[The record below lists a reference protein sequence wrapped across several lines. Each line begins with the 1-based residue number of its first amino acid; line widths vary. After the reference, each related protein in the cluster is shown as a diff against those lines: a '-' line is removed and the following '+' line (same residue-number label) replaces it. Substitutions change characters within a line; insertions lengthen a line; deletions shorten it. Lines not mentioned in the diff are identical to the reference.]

1 MTTLLKELKVQTSKV
16 FTENDDTAFDTTG
29 NANLDFFASCGA
41 LRYDQEEVA
50 RKMRKALYEDSD
62 LAILNLLYLRDIRG
76 GLGERDSFRT
86 AYKVLAKY
94 DGEKAIKLLPAII
107 EYGRF
112 DDILVL
118 LENND
123 TKKEVVSF
131 LAKQLNDDIDNMKAE
146 KPISLCAKW
155 MPSINTSSTKTKKY
169 ARTIIKELSIS
180 EKEYRLMLSA
190 LREYLNVIE
199 KRLSTKDYSF
209 DYAKI
214 PSKALMKYTKA
225 FMRNDKERFN
235 EYKKSLKEGKEKA
248 KTAAVYPYEIIK
260 LNDEE
265 LREALWRDIKR
276 NKGNTKTIVV
286 RDGSGSMY
294 GSYFGSAAPID
305 IATSLAIL
313 FSEQLTGVFANKFI
327 TFSMQPRL
335 VGLSSCLTLEDKL
348 EECLHYHEVANTNI
362 MAVYKLILEAE
373 KKCNPEDY
381 IERIVIISDM
391 QFDMCAENVPTYE
404 TAKNMF
410 AEAGIPLPEIV
421 FWNVASRADFP
432 TQDLENVKLVSGA
445 SQYIIDGI
453 INSTDINAYEY
464 MLETLSKYKA
474 SLELI
479 K

>member
-1 MTTLLKELKVQTSKV
+1 MTTLLKNLQKETSKV
-16 FTENDDTAFDTTG
+16 FTENYDTAFETTG
-29 NANLDFFASCGA
+29 SANLDFFASCGA
-41 LRYDQEEVA
+41 LRHNQEEVA
-50 RKMRKALYEDSD
+50 RKMQKALYEDSD

-86 AYKVLAKY
+86 AYKVLARY
-94 DGEKAIKLLPAII
+94 DSEKAIKLLPAII

-118 LENND
+118 LDNLN
-123 TKKEVVSF
+123 TRKEAISF
-131 LAKQLNDDIDNMKAE
+131 LSKQLNDDIDNMKSG
-146 KPISLCAKW
+146 KNVSLCAKW
-155 MPSINTSSTKTKKY
+155 MPSINASSTKTKKY
-169 ARTIIKELSIS
+169 AKRIIKELGIT

-199 KRLSTKDYSF
+199 KILSAKEYSF

-214 PSKALMKYTKA
+214 PSKALMKYTKV

-235 EYKKSLKEGKEKA
+235 EYKKALKEGKEKA
-248 KTAAVYPYEIIK
+248 KTSAVYPYEIIK
-260 LNDEE
+260 LKDEE
-265 LREALWRDIKR
+265 LKEVMWRDIKR
-276 NKGNTKTIVV
+276 DKGNTKTIVV

-294 GSYFGSAAPID
+294 SNCYGSTVPID
-305 IATSLAIL
+305 VATSLAIL
-313 FSEQLTGVFANKFI
+313 FSEQLTGAFANKFI
-327 TFSMQPRL
+327 TFSMKPRL
-335 VGLSSCLTLEDKL
+335 VDLSSFLTLEDKL
-348 EECLHYHEVANTNI
+348 EECFHYTEVANTDI

-373 KKCNPEDY
+373 KKCSPEDY

-404 TAKNMF
+404 TAKMMF

-432 TQDLENVKLVSGA
+432 TQDLEHVKLVSGA

-453 INSTDINAYEY
+453 INSTDINAHEY
-464 MLETLSKYKA
+464 MIETLSKYKA

>member
-155 MPSINTSSTKTKKY
+155 MPSINTSSTKTKK
-169 ARTIIKELSIS
+169 
-180 EKEYRLMLSA
+180 
-190 LREYLNVIE
+190 
-199 KRLSTKDYSF
+199 
-209 DYAKI
+209 
-214 PSKALMKYTKA
+214 
-225 FMRNDKERFN
+225 
-235 EYKKSLKEGKEKA
+235 
-248 KTAAVYPYEIIK
+248 
-260 LNDEE
+260 
-265 LREALWRDIKR
+265 
-276 NKGNTKTIVV
+276 
-286 RDGSGSMY
+286 
-294 GSYFGSAAPID
+294 
-305 IATSLAIL
+305 
-313 FSEQLTGVFANKFI
+313 
-327 TFSMQPRL
+327 
-335 VGLSSCLTLEDKL
+335 
-348 EECLHYHEVANTNI
+348 
-362 MAVYKLILEAE
+362 
-373 KKCNPEDY
+373 
-381 IERIVIISDM
+381 
-391 QFDMCAENVPTYE
+391 
-404 TAKNMF
+404 
-410 AEAGIPLPEIV
+410 
-421 FWNVASRADFP
+421 
-432 TQDLENVKLVSGA
+432 
-445 SQYIIDGI
+445 
-453 INSTDINAYEY
+453 
-464 MLETLSKYKA
+464 
-474 SLELI
+474 
-479 K
+479 